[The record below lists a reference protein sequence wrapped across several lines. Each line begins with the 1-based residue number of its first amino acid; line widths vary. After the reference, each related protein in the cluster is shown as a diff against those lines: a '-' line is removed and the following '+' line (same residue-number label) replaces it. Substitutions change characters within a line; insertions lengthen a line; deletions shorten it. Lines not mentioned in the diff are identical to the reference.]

1 MGFDLHRY
9 FRRRAVWWT
18 LGAGLSATA
27 ALGWQM
33 HREAVAMDR
42 QRLAMRAAEI
52 QSQLDARLEKSEMLL
67 ENLRDYLT
75 HSGEQREPV
84 FQRWCYVNGL
94 TLNCPWLLGIAV
106 ATNRNAVQWP
116 AHLPKAT
123 DPWTKQDTVD
133 LKKVADEHRIECSLV
148 LRSDLQNGTQFLADY
163 DLRVTY
169 VEPTERGLTF
179 SSHPFAV
186 AVRTGSLGMSRRG
199 VVMRGPED
207 NEIIDTT
214 MYLPLFQPE
223 LADFVAG
230 PTPSRT
236 YRDSSVRWLLCSGVI
251 VAPVDFNVLEQSLWD
266 GANADVGV
274 EIFCSTNPAAATWL
288 NNVGPGP
295 HAADPRFEAY
305 LTHRLVWPMYRQKY
319 LLFFYTT
326 PLFEAHSPRRLAKL
340 AMIAGTILTLLA
352 TALVGVVQRARH
364 RQEQL
369 TEQIREARDALAA
382 AQREREKFSRDLHD
396 GTIQSLYAIQL
407 GLGHTAEKIEGD
419 PAQARREF
427 ALVRRELDAV
437 IAEIRQFITAES
449 APGGRVE
456 FTTVLEALVE
466 RVRNGTK
473 AHISVHCDPTV
484 SRQLTG
490 DQAVQLANITRE
502 ALSNSLRHANSQHV
516 DIRLSSDRAS
526 AILEIADDGTGFDP
540 ASPERSG
547 VGLTSMTART
557 REMKGTL
564 DIISAP
570 GEGTRVVIRVPT
582 GRIGTGDVDFPEDS
596 AEPL

>member
-1 MGFDLHRY
+1 MGLDLHHF
-9 FRRRAVWWT
+9 FRHRAAWCT
-18 LGAGLSATA
+18 LGMGLAATA
-27 ALGWQM
+27 AVGWQM

-52 QSQLDARLEKSEMLL
+52 QSQLDARIEKSEMLL

-106 ATNRNAVQWP
+106 ATNRNALPWP

-123 DPWTKQDTVD
+123 DPWTEADTVE
-133 LKKVADEHRIECSLV
+133 LKQVANEHRIECHLG
-148 LRSDLQNGTQFLADY
+148 LRSELQNGTQFLADY
-163 DLRVTY
+163 DLRATY
-169 VEPTERGLTF
+169 VNPTEGGFTF

-207 NEIIDTT
+207 SEIIGTT
-214 MYLPLFQPE
+214 MYLPCFQPE
-223 LADFVAG
+223 LADFIAS
-230 PTPSRT
+230 PTPSRN

-274 EIFCSTNPAAATWL
+274 EIFCSTNPAAVTWL

-326 PLFEAHSPRRLAKL
+326 PLFEAQSPRRLAKL

-352 TALVGVVQRARH
+352 TALVGVVQRARQ
-364 RQEQL
+364 RQERM
-369 TEQIREARDALAA
+369 TDQIREARDALAA

-407 GLGHTAEKIEGD
+407 GLGHTAEKIEGN

-449 APGGRVE
+449 GPNGRVD
-456 FTTVLEALVE
+456 FSSVLEALVE

-473 AHISVHCDPTV
+473 ALVTLHCDPTA

-490 DQAVQLANITRE
+490 DQGVQLANITRE
-502 ALSNSLRHANSQHV
+502 ALSNSLRHANPQHV
-516 DIRLSSDRAS
+516 DIRLSSDRHFL
-526 AILEIADDGTGFDP
+526 ILEIADDGTGFDP
-540 ASPERSG
+540 ASPGRSG

-557 REMKGTL
+557 GEIGGTL
-564 DIISAP
+564 DIQSAP
-570 GEGTRVVIRVPT
+570 GQGTRVVIRVPADRT
-582 GRIGTGDVDFPEDS
+582 GSGEADFPEDS
-596 AEPL
+596 TDPT